1 VVSAGDD
8 AERTAA
14 FLLERVQQS
23 RGRLW
28 DEGPRKDHVAGADE
42 GLGPALRAFA
52 QRRVRGVSERV
63 VRGLFA
69 WNRGERPAD
78 LLNEIPSATEILA
91 RQARGR
97 RCVSLLPDAV
107 AAAHGDPRHPDG
119 LSFVLHDLE
128 HLEKFVE
135 PSHHVGQI
143 GFFRAVKAAFADPRF
158 TALETGFDATWAAD
172 RDYVIADMNGSAV
185 FLFSVLK
192 MKVNMAVRRQLARA
206 TGRRAPTEGP
216 LDSHERAAVRPAHE
230 ILVSAMQLPAPASA
244 AALTVSARRDHPD
257 AAKKLLAG
265 FEEMGRA

>member
-1 VVSAGDD
+1 VVTAGGD

-14 FLLERVQQS
+14 FLLGRVQQS

-28 DEGPRKDHVAGADE
+28 DEGPRKHQLADGDE
-42 GLGPALRAFA
+42 TRGPALGVFA

-63 VRGLFA
+63 VRGLLA
-69 WNRGERPAD
+69 WSRGERPAD
-78 LLNEIPSATEILA
+78 LLTEIPSAAEILA

-158 TALETGFDATWAAD
+158 AALEAGFDTTWAAD

-192 MKVNMAVRRQLARA
+192 MKVNMAVRRQLARQ
-206 TGRRAPTEGP
+206 TGRPAPTEGP
-216 LDSHERAAVRPAHE
+216 LDPHERAAVLPAIE
-230 ILVSAMQLPAPASA
+230 LLISAMQLPPAASA
-244 AALTVSARRDHPD
+244 AALAVSARRDHPC
-257 AAKKLLAG
+257 AARSLLAG
-265 FEEMGRA
+265 FESIGRA